1 MTDSETSNNNIFT
14 SNNEGFND
22 QNALQIRLNTKPII
36 VGVEFYLRGLKE
48 VIGTDS
54 EGNAVINNV
63 KYAEPKVNNEGV
75 HSLISWLET
84 SINTQVVQGN
94 IESFEDLYNFIA
106 NERLDLTQYLML
118 NVYDWNVKESE
129 ISGIIDMIIRQER
142 LFLSRMVKDGERSSY
157 SNTIQH
163 KESSNNT
170 VQKGGGFRIP
180 GFR

>member
-1 MTDSETSNNNIFT
+1 MSDIEKGEQTVFT
-14 SNNEGFND
+14 SNNEGYND

-36 VGVEFYLRGLKE
+36 IGVEFYLRGVRE
-48 VIGTDS
+48 VMTTD
-54 EGNAVINNV
+54 EHGNPKIENIR
-63 KYAEPKVNNEGV
+63 YASPKLNEEGV
-75 HSLISWLET
+75 HAIIAWLET

-94 IESFEDLYNFIA
+94 IENFEDLYNLIS

-118 NVYDWNVKESE
+118 NVYNWDVKESE

-142 LFLSRMVKDGERSSY
+142 LFLSRLVNNGERNSY

-170 VQKGGGFRIP
+170 VERGRGFRLP